1 MLGLK
6 GERGIAVIVFLY
18 VYLAIPVD
26 FKLLEVR
33 NWLFKYPLHS
43 VGYNEYMLNEWVK
56 ACMHGHKDASRNKLS

>member
-18 VYLAIPVD
+18 VYSSISVD

-33 NWLFKYPLHS
+33 NWLFKYPLHN
-43 VGYNEYMLNEWVK
+43 VGYNEYMLNE
-56 ACMHGHKDASRNKLS
+56 